1 MHWFLNLRTGVK
13 LALGFGVILVLL
25 VVVISTAYMSLT
37 TMQNSQRTL
46 FEEDFANS
54 NDLLTLGLN
63 DNAVRTAM
71 MTLLAT
77 TERAQQDALLAEV
90 KATAMAQGEIASR
103 LVERYAKDPAS
114 LRKIEEWR
122 TIRDA
127 YKLTRETEVVPA
139 ILGGKIEEAKEKL
152 LGIQNERYD
161 KMKAITQDLG
171 KSAAE
176 SARRAVED
184 SARRSSESVRLFL
197 IVGGAAL
204 LFGVMMSVLLNRV
217 VAVPIREVAGVAA
230 QIAAGNLTVTLPS
243 GTRTDEV
250 GILTQTFR
258 QMTTNLRALIQDILE
273 AVNVLASSATEI
285 MASTTQLAASAAE
298 TATAITE
305 TMRRLRK

>member
-127 YKLTRETEVVPA
+127 YKLARETEVVPA